1 MAFLKPS
8 RLRKPQAARLMRW
21 TLELMD
27 SLAALVIFSAMALT
41 MPQRW
46 SRIKRAS
53 TIQVRHATVTPSP
66 AARARSCQ
74 ARTCCPRPLAWCRS
88 PSDERRSDRRRAP
101 HAMAAAA
108 AFVRPDFGFSNTLKF
123 TVGE

>member
-46 SRIKRAS
+46 SRINRAS
-53 TIQVRHATVTPSP
+53 TIQVRHATPFACGPCTIVPSSDVLP
-66 AARARSCQ
+66 ASPGVVSITAR
-74 ARTCCPRPLAWCRS
+74 
-88 PSDERRSDRRRAP
+88 
-101 HAMAAAA
+101 
-108 AFVRPDFGFSNTLKF
+108 
-123 TVGE
+123 